1 MGADCMSKWK
11 INKEIFTIHWELNTL
26 SVYLVNYFHT
36 LTNEQVENIYAT
48 IDELEERL
56 KELKEMKKRIK

>member
-1 MGADCMSKWK
+1 MSRFK
-11 INKEIFTIHWELNTL
+11 INKEILSIHWELNTL

-36 LTNEQVENIYAT
+36 LTNEQVENIYAK

-56 KELKEMKKRIK
+56 KELKQMKKELNRR